1 MGGRLNEGHRHRMA
15 GPPYF
20 PPDANDSVVT
30 VKKKLR
36 SAKDL
41 STLDDFLTEE
51 GTRIQVQE
59 ADSLVV
65 DSIAIQAA
73 LEELAEGHL
82 ILDRLGV
89 LKEDHGRELTV
100 AERVIDMFKKNAKHQ
115 IDADVRAL
123 GKL

>member
-1 MGGRLNEGHRHRMA
+1 MHGVRLNEGHRHRMA

-41 STLDDFLTEE
+41 STLDDFLTE
-51 GTRIQVQE
+51 
-59 ADSLVV
+59 
-65 DSIAIQAA
+65 DSIAIQGA
-73 LEELAEGHL
+73 LEELADGHL
-82 ILDRLGV
+82 VLDRLGA
-89 LKEDHGRELTV
+89 LKEDHGRELTI
-100 AERVIDMFKKNAKHQ
+100 AERVIDLFKKRAKQ
-115 IDADVRAL
+115 QFDADVDRAL